1 MRTTCRPHSPMVAY
15 ADVGVED
22 SVMIPSHIIARHWT
36 TVAEPLGLRIVIDD
50 MAGDPPED
58 VSVVMM
64 RVPSGSFDGGAVARV
79 SERYHGTPLVCIVDS
94 SVVLG
99 DLPDLASLP
108 DGSSII
114 SCGPVMAARDPVR
127 VVDMGTAMASYVFP
141 SGRNPTKGVR
151 NPNGISV
158 VDLLGQMTQDFAERL
173 SEWSPLFDI
182 TVFSRSGVS
191 IPGCTTVSSVDGDDM
206 PLDMHF
212 IPVPSYLGR
221 PSLADVIC
229 GTRCASTMM
238 TPPYLDFPYG
248 VRVSG
253 AFDVMDAMERDDG
266 RARSI
271 QHMAASNLRSSS
283 ASRFRREV
291 MNSVGFAIS
300 ETRHGD
306 PINGW

>member
-1 MRTTCRPHSPMVAY
+1 MVAY
-15 ADVGVED
+15 VDVGVED
-22 SVMIPSHIIARHWT
+22 SVMIPSHVIARHWA
-36 TVAEPLGLRIVIDD
+36 TVMNPLGI
-50 MAGDPPED
+50 G
-58 VSVVMM
+58 VSVDAMTEAPIEDASVVVM

-99 DLPDLASLP
+99 DLPDLGSLP

-114 SCGPVMAARDPVR
+114 SCGPVMAARDSVR
-127 VVDMGTAMASYVFP
+127 VVDMGTAIASYVFP
-141 SGRNPTKGVR
+141 SGRNLTKRVR

-191 IPGCTTVSSVDGDDM
+191 IPGCTSVSSVDGDDM
-206 PLDMHF
+206 PLDMYF

-271 QHMAASNLRSSS
+271 QHMAASNLRSSF
-283 ASRFRREV
+283 ASRFRREI

-300 ETRHGD
+300 TRHAKALND
-306 PINGW
+306 I

>member
-1 MRTTCRPHSPMVAY
+1 
-15 ADVGVED
+15 
-22 SVMIPSHIIARHWT
+22 MIPSHVIARHWA
-36 TVAEPLGLRIVIDD
+36 TVMNPLGIGVSVDAMTEAPI
-50 MAGDPPED
+50 ED

-114 SCGPVMAARDPVR
+114 SCGPVMAARDSVR
-127 VVDMGTAMASYVFP
+127 VVDMGAAIASYVFP
-141 SGRNPTKGVR
+141 SGRNPTKRVR
-151 NPNGISV
+151 KPNGISV

-182 TVFSRSGVS
+182 TVFSRSGLS
-191 IPGCTTVSSVDGDDM
+191 IPGCTTVSSVDGDEM
-206 PLDMHF
+206 PLDMYF

-238 TPPYLDFPYG
+238 TPPYLDFSYG

-283 ASRFRREV
+283 ASRFRREL

-300 ETRHGD
+300 ETRRVD
-306 PINGW
+306 PITGW

>member
-1 MRTTCRPHSPMVAY
+1 MVAY
-15 ADVGVED
+15 ADVGVEG
-22 SVMIPSHIIARHWT
+22 SVMIPSHVIARHWA
-36 TVAEPLGLRIVIDD
+36 TVMNPLGIGVSVDAMTEAPI
-50 MAGDPPED
+50 ED

-114 SCGPVMAARDPVR
+114 SCGPVMAARDSVR
-127 VVDMGTAMASYVFP
+127 VVDMGAAIASYVFP
-141 SGRNPTKGVR
+141 SGRNPTKRVR
-151 NPNGISV
+151 KPNGISV

-182 TVFSRSGVS
+182 TVFSRSGLS
-191 IPGCTTVSSVDGDDM
+191 IPGCTTVSSVDGDEM
-206 PLDMHF
+206 PLDMYF

-238 TPPYLDFPYG
+238 TPPYLDFSYG

-283 ASRFRREV
+283 ASRFRREL

-300 ETRHGD
+300 ETRRVD
-306 PINGW
+306 PITGW

>member
-22 SVMIPSHIIARHWT
+22 SVMIPSRIIARHWT
-36 TVAEPLGLRIVIDD
+36 TVMNPLGIGVSVDAMTEAPI
-50 MAGDPPED
+50 ED
-58 VSVVMM
+58 VSVVVM

-94 SVVLG
+94 AVVLG
-99 DLPDLASLP
+99 DLPDLGSLP

-114 SCGPVMAARDPVR
+114 SCGPVMAVRDSVR

-141 SGRNPTKGVR
+141 SGRNPTKRVR

-191 IPGCTTVSSVDGDDM
+191 VSGCTTVSSVDGDDV

-283 ASRFRREV
+283 ASRFRREI

-300 ETRHGD
+300 ETRRGD
-306 PINGW
+306 PITGW

>member
-1 MRTTCRPHSPMVAY
+1 MRTTCRPHNPLVAY

-36 TVAEPLGLRIVIDD
+36 TVMNPLGIGVSVDD
-50 MAGDPPED
+50 MTEAPIED
-58 VSVVMM
+58 VSVVVM
-64 RVPSGSFDGGAVARV
+64 RVPSGSFDCGAVARV

-99 DLPDLASLP
+99 DLPDLGSLP

-114 SCGPVMAARDPVR
+114 SCGPVMAARDSVR
-127 VVDMGTAMASYVFP
+127 VVDMGAAMASYVFP
-141 SGRNPTKGVR
+141 SGRNPTKRVR
-151 NPNGISV
+151 NANGISV
-158 VDLLGQMTQDFAERL
+158 VDLLGQMTQDFAEHL

-191 IPGCTTVSSVDGDDM
+191 ISGCTTVSSVDGDDM
-206 PLDMHF
+206 PLDMYF

-229 GTRCASTMM
+229 GTRCASTMI

-248 VRVSG
+248 VRMSG

-283 ASRFRREV
+283 ASRFRREI
-291 MNSVGFAIS
+291 MSSVGFAIS

-306 PINGW
+306 PITGW